1 MRNKIYVIAEMP
13 LSQQEQCC
21 SIDVGKVLANAYK
34 NNSDNFKRESQI
46 DSFYYFRQILNSFIT
61 PDKTRIIFSN
71 LGILLEKEFALDV
84 PRFFLEYAKDYQ
96 VFILQEQFN
105 IVDGNK
111 LVWNIDNP
119 ENKIEFAQG
128 IIEAINNRGE
138 S

>member
-1 MRNKIYVIAEMP
+1 MRNKIYVIAEMS

-34 NNSDNFKRESQI
+34 NNPDNFKRESQI

-61 PDKTRIIFSN
+61 PDKTRIVFSN